1 MSLGS
6 IFEKNFWFQI
16 TKMYLKLKKEGRM
29 DLLDSTCLGRSPD
42 DVVRLASSSGM
53 LSKVAV
59 GSPGL
64 TSFQFKYW
72 AEKLSFLPM
81 VQPPQWDLSSL
92 VLIGSLRSCAHSWN
106 NHCGWGIGYPHW
118 MLRGKPG
125 LPISPSGTMWIE
137 NVVGVVPWRK
147 INMLPT
153 TKNKK
158 HLTST
163 ILSDQRENSAS
174 ATFNLLLFSFSH
186 CSHM

>member
-64 TSFQFKYW
+64 TSFQFKY
-72 AEKLSFLPM
+72 
-81 VQPPQWDLSSL
+81 
-92 VLIGSLRSCAHSWN
+92 
-106 NHCGWGIGYPHW
+106 
-118 MLRGKPG
+118 
-125 LPISPSGTMWIE
+125 
-137 NVVGVVPWRK
+137 
-147 INMLPT
+147 
-153 TKNKK
+153 
-158 HLTST
+158 
-163 ILSDQRENSAS
+163 
-174 ATFNLLLFSFSH
+174 
-186 CSHM
+186 